1 MFILL
6 KIFLCTK
13 TEIIIIFLNQQNE
26 VFIKALLGIEMGFYT
41 KTGLNVEC
49 ILLGRDLPMIY
60 LLFRYH

>member
-1 MFILL
+1 VFILL

-41 KTGLNVEC
+41 KTGLNV
-49 ILLGRDLPMIY
+49 
-60 LLFRYH
+60 FS